1 MYKVRLKIPKE
12 YRDMMENLVVKLE
25 KNNVAYC
32 GNNGL
37 IRSFSIQAQ
46 QPRKKGHILFSWNK
60 CWKKSVVTLAPDIKI
75 KKSKFGFDV
84 FEGEDTNK
92 NNIF

>member
-12 YRDMMENLVVKLE
+12 YRSMMEHLVTKLE
-25 KNNVAYC
+25 KDNVAYC

-37 IRSFSIQAQ
+37 IRSFSIQAK

-60 CWKKSVVTLAPDIKI
+60 RWRKSVVTLAPDIKI
-75 KKSKFGFDV
+75 KKDKYGFIV
-84 FEGEDTNK
+84 IENK
-92 NNIF
+92 RNKAELF

>member
-12 YRDMMENLVVKLE
+12 YRNMMENLVSRLE
-25 KNNVAYC
+25 KDNVAYC

-37 IRSFSIQAQ
+37 IRSFSIQAK

-60 CWKKSVVTLAPDIKI
+60 AWKKSVVSLAPGIKI
-75 KKSKFGFDV
+75 KK
-84 FEGEDTNK
+84 NK
-92 NNIF
+92 YGIEIIENKETKDSFI